1 MRNERHTVYVHTY
14 IMYMYVQ
21 TYIMYMYVQTYII
34 LYRGIKKKKQFPLLD
49 YNWTQG
55 SMFSVFGSSSYQIM

>member
-14 IMYMYVQ
+14 NMYMYGQ

-34 LYRGIKKKKQFPLLD
+34 LYRGIKEKK
-49 YNWTQG
+49 T
-55 SMFSVFGSSSYQIM
+55 VSSIRL